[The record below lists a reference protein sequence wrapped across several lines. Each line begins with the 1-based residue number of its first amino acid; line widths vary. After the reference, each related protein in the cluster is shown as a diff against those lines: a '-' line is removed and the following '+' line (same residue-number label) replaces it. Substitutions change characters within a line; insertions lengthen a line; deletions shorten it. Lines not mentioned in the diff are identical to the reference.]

1 MNENQKKIK
10 SFFTNSKNHIKSLY
24 YKSSSFVTYLFSQTV
39 FYIIND
45 KNDKKKMIISSFD
58 RENLVLFIKICN
70 SKKLMELLKDK
81 CYVVEEGI
89 NKKYLVESY
98 DFTKTYD
105 YLLKSNDKYKV
116 IKCYKIKL
124 SDEIIDV

>member
-1 MNENQKKIK
+1 MNENHKKIK

-39 FYIIND
+39 FYIINV
-45 KNDKKKMIISSFD
+45 KSSFD

-81 CYVVEEGI
+81 CYVIEEGI

-105 YLLKSNDKYKV
+105 YLWKSNDKYKV

>member
-10 SFFTNSKNHIKSLY
+10 SFFTNNKNHIKSLY

-81 CYVVEEGI
+81 CYVIEEGI

>member
-1 MNENQKKIK
+1 MNENQKIIK
-10 SFFTNSKNHIKSLY
+10 SFFTSSKNHIKSLY

-81 CYVVEEGI
+81 CYVIEEGI

>member
-1 MNENQKKIK
+1 MSENQKKIK
-10 SFFTNSKNHIKSLY
+10 SFFTNSKNHIKNLY

-81 CYVVEEGI
+81 CYVIEEGI

>member
-10 SFFTNSKNHIKSLY
+10 SFFTNSKNHIKNLY

-81 CYVVEEGI
+81 CYVIEEGI